1 MFFPLFVLFVV
12 MPVIEIAVLIQVGS
26 VLGALN
32 TIALLILTAVVGA
45 SLVRSQG
52 LRALQNAQLKMSQG
66 VLPGRE
72 LASGLMIFIAGIMF
86 ITPGF
91 VTDLFALLLLLPPV
105 QAILGVWLLK
115 RLQAQGT
122 HTQFRF
128 YSSQRGDA
136 EKPYS
141 PHQKGGNRT
150 LEGEYEEKEDS
161 EKK

>member
-26 VLGALN
+26 VLGAFN

-72 LASGLMIFIAGIMF
+72 LAGGLMIFIAGIMF
-86 ITPGF
+86 IAPGF

-115 RLQAQGT
+115 RLQTQGA
-122 HTQFRF
+122 HAQFRF
-128 YSSQRGDA
+128 YSSQSSGV
-136 EKPYS
+136 EKPTS
-141 PHQKGGNRT
+141 PRQESGNRT
-150 LEGEYEEKEDS
+150 LEGEYEEKDES